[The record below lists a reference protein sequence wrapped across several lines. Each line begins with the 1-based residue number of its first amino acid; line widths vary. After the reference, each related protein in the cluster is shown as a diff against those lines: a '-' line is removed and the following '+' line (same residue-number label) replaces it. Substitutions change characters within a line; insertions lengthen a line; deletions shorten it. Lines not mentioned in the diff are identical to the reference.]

1 MIIWGSGGGVCIAGD
16 AGTRDCPVCQSA
28 QRFDLTVSYRYA
40 HIWYAFSWV
49 TSRQYQAVCSR
60 CHNGV
65 ALTKQEFQSRVSKD
79 PIPAMRRRGWVL
91 IPAIVG
97 LVIVVGAFQEWRQG
111 NDIAAS
117 IATPHAGDIYFAD
130 LSKVVKGFDQS
141 PAYGALKLVS
151 ADGSTLTFVAAKTA
165 YNQKRRVDSDLRSG
179 KVGADDYFD
188 RDELVTLSTDQLR
201 QLQSSRVIYDVNHN
215 ANTSVSGNTKNTTGE
230 PTTAS
235 ATPTLAADYS
245 RAVMQAVQTQ
255 WIRPDNTPATSC
267 KVRVTQ
273 QPGGHITGVDVES
286 DCPYD
291 EAGKRSV
298 VNAVRRADP
307 LPYQGYEQAFQPT
320 IVLTFASMYDASQP
334 SSASSPLHARAAA
347 QRNDES
353 L

>member
-65 ALTKQEFQSRVSKD
+65 VLTKQEFQSRVSKD
-79 PIPAMRRRGWVL
+79 PIPAMRRRGWLL

-111 NDIAAS
+111 NDVAAS
-117 IATPHAGDIYFAD
+117 IATPHAGDIYLAD

-151 ADGSTLTFVAAKTA
+151 GDDNTLTFVAAKTA

-188 RDELVTLSTDQLR
+188 RDELVALSTDQLR
-201 QLQSSRVIYDVNHN
+201 QLQGTHVIYDVSHG
-215 ANTSVSGNTKNTTGE
+215 ADTPVAGASLKAAGGL
-230 PTTAS
+230 TTAPS
-235 ATPTLAADYS
+235 LAADYS
-245 RAVMQAVQTQ
+245 RAVTQAVQTQ

-273 QPGGHITGVDVES
+273 QPGGHVTGVAVES

-291 EAGKRSV
+291 VAGKRSV

-307 LPYQGYEQAFQPT
+307 LPYQGYEKAFQPT
-320 IVLTFASMYDASQP
+320 IVITFASMSDTAQP
-334 SSASSPLHARAAA
+334 
-347 QRNDES
+347 
-353 L
+353 